1 MRLNGPIN
9 IPVVFCNV
17 SACIIRQIDGK
28 EIVVENKDKNNSLS
42 VYILRGK
49 INDNLFIENVIA
61 NSKKSKTVE
70 ELAFNCNYLSTKTF
84 TRHFKKNFDM
94 SPKQWMMEMKENE
107 VRYYL
112 KNTDYT
118 LTKIA
123 ALLGFANVSHLWN
136 FCIKMT
142 GMPPNK
148 IREDQFDQPT
158 EEKI

>member
-1 MRLNGPIN
+1 MKEIIYIDVKECILCFAYGKQKI
-9 IPVVFCNV
+9 V
-17 SACIIRQIDGK
+17 SAQESGDFLI
-28 EIVVENKDKNNSLS
+28 
-42 VYILRGK
+42 VYIMEYRPEELNFVELVLKNYR
-49 INDNLFIENVIA
+49 N
-61 NSKKSKTVE
+61 SKTVE
-70 ELAFNCNYLSTKTF
+70 DLSIRCGYLSTKPF
-84 TRHFKKNFDM
+84 PRHFKKNFDM

>member
-1 MRLNGPIN
+1 
-9 IPVVFCNV
+9 
-17 SACIIRQIDGK
+17 
-28 EIVVENKDKNNSLS
+28 
-42 VYILRGK
+42 
-49 INDNLFIENVIA
+49 
-61 NSKKSKTVE
+61 
-70 ELAFNCNYLSTKTF
+70 
-84 TRHFKKNFDM
+84 M

>member
-1 MRLNGPIN
+1 MKEIIYIDVKECILCFAYGKQKI
-9 IPVVFCNV
+9 V
-17 SACIIRQIDGK
+17 SAQESGDFLI
-28 EIVVENKDKNNSLS
+28 
-42 VYILRGK
+42 VYIMEYRPEELNFVELVLKNYR
-49 INDNLFIENVIA
+49 N
-61 NSKKSKTVE
+61 SKTVE
-70 ELAFNCNYLSTKTF
+70 DLSIRCGYLSTKTF

-148 IREDQFDQPT
+148 IREDQFDQPP

>member
-1 MRLNGPIN
+1 MI
-9 IPVVFCNV
+9 
-17 SACIIRQIDGK
+17 
-28 EIVVENKDKNNSLS
+28 
-42 VYILRGK
+42 VYIVKYKSDELSFAELVLKNYR
-49 INDNLFIENVIA
+49 
-61 NSKKSKTVE
+61 SSKTVDD
-70 ELAFNCNYLSTKTF
+70 LSVRCGYRSTKTF
-84 TRHFKKNFDM
+84 TRHFQKNFDM

-112 KNTDYT
+112 KNTNYS

-148 IREDQFDQPT
+148 IREDKVDQPA
-158 EEKI
+158 EEKT